1 MSRPAPRRPRRI
13 SPGVLKLSSLLRKSA
28 SVTFRRELGLQS
40 AEWRALALI
49 GDDGPLSH
57 GALCE
62 LMAQDKGQVSRVVAS
77 LVADEM
83 VARTANGRS
92 ITLSLAARGEALYER
107 LTVLSYQ
114 RNRRLLAGLKPAEVR
129 TLFHCLD
136 VLTAN
141 AQQLLAS
148 ESAATML
155 RPPGPPG
162 PPA

>member
-1 MSRPAPRRPRRI
+1 MSRQAPRRPRRV

-40 AEWRALALI
+40 AEWRVLALI

-77 LVADEM
+77 LVIDDM
-83 VARTANGRS
+83 VVRTAKGRS
-92 ITLSLAARGEALYER
+92 IILSLADKGRAIYER
-107 LTVLSYQ
+107 LTALSYQ
-114 RNRRLLAGLKPAEVR
+114 RNRRLLAGLQPAEVR

-141 AQQLLAS
+141 ALQLLAS

-155 RPPGPPG
+155 NQPRPPS
-162 PPA
+162 